1 MISAD
6 FGGGD
11 QRIVARLSSLISPVL
26 DAMVNA
32 MDAQMISLEGYIR
45 ANKLEG
51 NPLQHRSG
59 RLQSS
64 VNYVPATIVDDTTV
78 EGSVNGGGGLAP
90 YGIVH
95 EEGGTFQIPEY
106 TRRSARSAS
115 GGVVRLL
122 TKGGLTS
129 QRRQINFVRTDI
141 VVHAHPATY
150 PQRSFMRAGLDEQ
163 SANILENLQTAYAAA
178 ILEAYGV
185 QG

>member
-1 MISAD
+1 M
-6 FGGGD
+6 
-11 QRIVARLSSLISPVL
+11 
-26 DAMVNA
+26 
-32 MDAQMISLEGYIR
+32 
-45 ANKLEG
+45 
-51 NPLQHRSG
+51 
-59 RLQSS
+59 
-64 VNYVPATIVDDTTV
+64 
-78 EGSVNGGGGLAP
+78 
-90 YGIVH
+90 
-95 EEGGTFQIPEY
+95 
-106 TRRSARSAS
+106 
-115 GGVVRLL
+115 RLL

>member
-11 QRIVARLSSLISPVL
+11 QRIVARLGSLISPVL

-78 EGSVNGGGGLAP
+78 EGSVNGGGGLRYCARRRWN
-90 YGIVH
+90 
-95 EEGGTFQIPEY
+95 IPD
-106 TRRSARSAS
+106 T
-115 GGVVRLL
+115 GV
-122 TKGGLTS
+122 
-129 QRRQINFVRTDI
+129 
-141 VVHAHPATY
+141 
-150 PQRSFMRAGLDEQ
+150 
-163 SANILENLQTAYAAA
+163 YAA
-178 ILEAYGV
+178 LRT
-185 QG
+185 QC